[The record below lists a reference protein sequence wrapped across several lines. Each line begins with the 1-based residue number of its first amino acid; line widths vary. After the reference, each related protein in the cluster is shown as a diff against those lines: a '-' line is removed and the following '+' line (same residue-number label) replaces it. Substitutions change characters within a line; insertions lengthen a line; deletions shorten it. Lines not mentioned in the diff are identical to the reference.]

1 MATFN
6 GVTFEERTV
15 RSLDDAR
22 INNALFSN
30 GILTGCAL
38 TYSGKN
44 LTIAKGALMVK
55 GREIAVDNNETIASS
70 PTYTNGYGRLKYVI
84 NLAAAASSST
94 FTQGATVWQY
104 ASTNSFAALTQQDI
118 NDGTSTTYEVEICR
132 VKYTSG
138 SITSIESK
146 IAAYGFQD
154 ITMRN
159 ASGAQRVALL
169 AEETDTVDVATLR
182 LLDATGVGTLLGTQ
196 PGTGGDKYRG
206 LWLYDSAG
214 IASHYGHNATAGN
227 TYLWMEQGDGSSSTK
242 QIYIE
247 TTSTGGKITLRG
259 ETGVLAAEI
268 VFDPTA
274 GGQIKLYN
282 ASGVLKQTIG

>member
-6 GVTFEERTV
+6 GITFEERTV

-22 INNALFSN
+22 INTALFSD
-30 GILTGCAL
+30 GIMTGCAL
-38 TYSGKN
+38 TYSGAN

-70 PTYTNGYGRLKYVI
+70 PTYSNGYGRLKYVI
-84 NLAAAASSST
+84 NLGAAASSST
-94 FTQGATVWQY
+94 FTQGATAWQY

-118 NDGTSTTYEVEICR
+118 NDGTSTTYEIEICR

-138 SITSIESK
+138 SITSIESQ
-146 IAAYGFQD
+146 IVAYGFQD

-169 AEETDTVDVATLR
+169 AEETDDVATLR

-196 PGTGGDKYRG
+196 VGTGGGKYRG
-206 LWLYDSAG
+206 LWLFGSTGSNIAAHLGHNIVTGNSYLGMKHGTSSINQVYIESNETAGKISLRSAG
-214 IASHYGHNATAGN
+214 
-227 TYLWMEQGDGSSSTK
+227 D
-242 QIYIE
+242 
-247 TTSTGGKITLRG
+247 
-259 ETGVLAAEI
+259 VLFAEI